1 MCSSVAHER
10 AVDSN
15 RVHVNPTDKP
25 KPKGLTHNPFAKLRA
40 DGKPAQPS
48 AREIA
53 NPSKSPLSVPTG
65 RVIVRRE
72 KKGHGGKTVT
82 IAEGEGL
89 LGADLATLARDAAKA
104 LGTGARTEDGTL
116 VVQGDQADRL
126 VAWLGQ
132 RGFGS
137 ISRGN

>member
-1 MCSSVAHER
+1 MADNDKRAH
-10 AVDSN
+10 
-15 RVHVNPTDKP
+15 
-25 KPKGLTHNPFAKLRA
+25 KGLTHNPFAKLRA

-53 NPSKSPLSVPTG
+53 NPSVAPFSAPRG

-89 LGADLATLARDAAKA
+89 SGADLALLARDAAKA
-104 LGTGARTEDGTL
+104 LGSGARVESGAI
-116 VVQGDQADRL
+116 VVQGDLSERL
-126 VAWLGQ
+126 VAWLVG
-132 RGFGS
+132 RGLGPV
-137 ISRGN
+137 SRGN